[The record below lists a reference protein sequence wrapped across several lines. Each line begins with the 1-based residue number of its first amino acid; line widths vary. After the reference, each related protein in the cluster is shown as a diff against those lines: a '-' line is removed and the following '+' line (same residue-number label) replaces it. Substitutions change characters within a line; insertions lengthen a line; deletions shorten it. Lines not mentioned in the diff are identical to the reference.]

1 MSIWICLLI
10 PLIGAFVLLRWFKHT
25 LTWWEVLIPSVACFI
40 FILIFKFTV
49 EKVQVSDTEY
59 RGSIIV
65 EARYYES
72 WETWVRRTCYR
83 TVKVGKSTTTVPYD
97 CSYCDHNPARWT
109 VINSLGEEY
118 SINEKYYN
126 YLIKIWKAT
135 PSFVELNRRIVYHF
149 GCGKDGD
156 MYRIV
161 WNKDPLSAKSTTSSN
176 SYENRV
182 QAAHSAFDFLDV
194 TEEDKK
200 RYKLFDYPEVDG
212 WHQETVLGLDSIPSV
227 SKEKVALFKQMSDY
241 INGEVGPK
249 KHARVYFLFFTSPDQ
264 IAGSMQE
271 AYWDGGNGNELVVC
285 IGIDPKTQN
294 LRWVKPFSWTPNRR
308 VLPDVREEIMEV
320 GTLDPL
326 QICRAVEVIVLKEYK
341 RKDFKEFSYLTVE
354 PPAWAIWVTAI
365 ITALITFFISR
376 WATMNEAG
384 NGDNSFRSF
393 FERKRPD
400 WTRRW

>member
-25 LTWWEVLIPSVACFI
+25 ITWWEVLIPSVVCFV

-59 RGSIIV
+59 RGSTVV

-72 WETWVRRTCYR
+72 WETWVKRTCYR
-83 TVKVGKSTTTVPYD
+83 TVKVGKTTTTVPYD

-109 VINSLGEEY
+109 VVNSLGEEY

-135 PSFVELNRRIVYHF
+135 PSFVELNRRIVHHF

-212 WHQETVLGLDSIPSV
+212 WHQETVLGLDSIPSI

-271 AYWDGGNGNELVVC
+271 AYWDGGNDNELVVC

-294 LRWVKPFSWTPNRR
+294 LRWVKPFSWTPKRR
-308 VLPDVREEIMEV
+308 VLPDVREEIMGV

-326 QICRAVEVIVLKEYK
+326 KICRAVEGVVLKEYK
-341 RKDFKEFSYLTVE
+341 RKDFREFSYLTVD

-384 NGDNSFRSF
+384 NGDNSFGSF

>member
-25 LTWWEVLIPSVACFI
+25 LTWWEVLIPSVVCFI
-40 FILIFKFTV
+40 FILVFKFTV

-83 TVKVGKSTTTVPYD
+83 TIKVGKSTTTVPYD

-109 VINSLGEEY
+109 VVNSLGEEY

-135 PSFVELNRRIVYHF
+135 PGFVELNRSITHHF

-212 WHQETVLGLDSIPSV
+212 WHQETVLGLDSISSV

-271 AYWDGGNGNELVVC
+271 AYWDGGNDNELVVC

-294 LRWVKPFSWTPNRR
+294 LRWVKPFSWTPKRR

-326 QICRAVEVIVLKEYK
+326 KICRAVEGIVLKEYK

-354 PPAWAIWVTAI
+354 PPAWAIWITAI

-384 NGDNSFRSF
+384 NGDSSFGSF